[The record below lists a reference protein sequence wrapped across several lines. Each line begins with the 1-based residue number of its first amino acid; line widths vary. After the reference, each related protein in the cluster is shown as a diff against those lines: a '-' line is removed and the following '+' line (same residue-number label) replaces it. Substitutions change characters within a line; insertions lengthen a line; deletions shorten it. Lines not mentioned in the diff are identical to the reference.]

1 MIKKKVVLLT
11 LHYIKA
17 QTPEYSL
24 FVKFKGKGGY
34 MGTFLRPA
42 VVGVL
47 WTRYNL

>member
-1 MIKKKVVLLT
+1 MTKQKVVLLT
-11 LHYIKA
+11 IHYIKP

-24 FVKFKGKGGY
+24 FLKCKGKGAY
-34 MGTFLRPA
+34 MRTFLRPA